1 MNSKECEPDDP
12 VEMIGVQLNGQSEAQ
27 LRDMALCFA
36 EEFIR
41 QGFNKEKLLQ
51 VFKNLFYQGPY
62 LVFQQKGED
71 FVRSVINE
79 ALAMWHPRQ
88 QELTKEGNDESC
100 L

>member
-12 VEMIGVQLNGQSEAQ
+12 LEMIGVQLNGQSEAQ

-51 VFKNLFYQGPY
+51 VFKNPFYQGPY

-88 QELTKEGNDESC
+88 QELTKEDNDESC